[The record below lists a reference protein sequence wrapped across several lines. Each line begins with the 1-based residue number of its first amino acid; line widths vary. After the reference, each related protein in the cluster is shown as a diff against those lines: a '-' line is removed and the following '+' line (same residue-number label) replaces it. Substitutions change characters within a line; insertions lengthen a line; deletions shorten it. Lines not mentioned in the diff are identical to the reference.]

1 MKPVG
6 EERSTATDPAQA
18 GLGVPTLKAGLALLG
33 VIAVA
38 AAAGSL
44 IGLPVPA
51 VDGGSGSSSGL
62 GAADAASLALL
73 DGGTSAGLTEGPYH
87 PVAGEM
93 GYGEA
98 AAKFGASRYGRRHEG
113 QDLFAK
119 PGTPLVAVRDG
130 VVVDGATENGRYS
143 GGRGN
148 FIVVYSQ
155 LDDRSYVYLHM
166 LKPAL
171 VAKGDAVEAG
181 EPLGQ
186 VGCTGSCDGPHLHF
200 EIRNGRAGFGSETK
214 AVDPLPLL
222 KQWPQVPAPS

>member
-1 MKPVG
+1 M
-6 EERSTATDPAQA
+6 
-18 GLGVPTLKAGLALLG
+18 KAGLALVG

-44 IGLPVPA
+44 LGLPVPA
-51 VDGGSGSSSGL
+51 LDGSSGSSSGL

-93 GYGEA
+93 GYGER
-98 AAKFGASRYGRRHEG
+98 AAKFGAARYGRRHEG
-113 QDLFAK
+113 QDVFAK

-148 FIVVYSQ
+148 YVVVYSQ

-171 VAKGDAVEAG
+171 AATGDAVKAG
-181 EPLGQ
+181 QPLGQ

-200 EIRNGRAGFGSETK
+200 EVRNGRAAFASEAK

>member
-1 MKPVG
+1 MKPAG
-6 EERSTATDPAQA
+6 EEQSTAADPAEA

-51 VDGGSGSSSGL
+51 IDGGSSSSSGL

-87 PVAGEM
+87 PVAGAT

-98 AAKFGASRYGRRHEG
+98 AAKFGASRYGRMHQG
-113 QDLFAK
+113 QDVFAK
-119 PGTPLVAVRDG
+119 PRTTLVAVRDG
-130 VVVDGATENGRYS
+130 VVVDGATENGRYA

-148 FIVVYSQ
+148 FIVIYSQ

-166 LKPAL
+166 LRPAL
-171 VAKGDAVEAG
+171 VAKSETVKAG
-181 EPLGQ
+181 QALGQ

-200 EIRNGRAGFGSETK
+200 EVRNGRAGFASEAK

-222 KQWPQVPAPS
+222 KRWPQVP